1 MARSGT
7 RPALKEDCMHV
18 HTETSKLLDEA
29 WRWPKQSKE
38 SGPGCSESG
47 MVGGAPAAVAHAL
60 NPTQIP

>member
-1 MARSGT
+1 
-7 RPALKEDCMHV
+7 MHV

-29 WRWPKQSKE
+29 WCWPKQSKE